1 MNENPTSNRGGS
13 IFRGSGG
20 YRSGFGKGRSQIQ
33 FADRTSGPLNIN
45 TQAIP
50 TITEENS
57 RDQSIQDKATVDAVF
72 EADKQ
77 EKIEERKHRKTED
90 AQMQSPN
97 FKKSKIP
104 KSRPRTELLEKMM
117 GKYLYFYEDVTDH
130 IDWHDNDLQILQDS
144 TKITR
149 L

>member
-1 MNENPTSNRGGS
+1 
-13 IFRGSGG
+13 
-20 YRSGFGKGRSQIQ
+20 
-33 FADRTSGPLNIN
+33 
-45 TQAIP
+45 
-50 TITEENS
+50 
-57 RDQSIQDKATVDAVF
+57 
-72 EADKQ
+72 
-77 EKIEERKHRKTED
+77 
-90 AQMQSPN
+90 MQSPN